1 MVCTYVCSVHSL
13 ITIITYL
20 IVKGSNM
27 ALSYYNLRFDSDV
40 QVLLS
45 RIVYLPD
52 PHYKERLQVY

>member
-1 MVCTYVCSVHSL
+1 
-13 ITIITYL
+13 
-20 IVKGSNM
+20 M
-27 ALSYYNLRFDSDV
+27 AVSYYNLRFDSDV